1 MKYSVASHITILSL
15 LFTFISF
22 LPVCGQEA
30 LIFNNIT
37 PSNADSQ
44 LLLNGR
50 IWYNLY
56 SRAFGHQFFATTE
69 FLTGDVTLEGKQYKD
84 LNLKYDI
91 LNDELLLSVPY
102 KPVLIMNREM
112 VDSFSLN
119 YNNRIYRIV
128 NMDADSGSAIRGY
141 VNVLYNGPTA
151 LYVKYM
157 KEIQPLAV
165 DGKYDRIIEK
175 HKIFIKK
182 DTAIVRISGRA
193 DLMKQLQDKKRE
205 IREFIRKNNYQVG
218 RIDPYTFIPVL
229 EFYDSVKRK

>member
-1 MKYSVASHITILSL
+1 MKLPIMRYIVIFSL
-15 LFTFISF
+15 LFSFISF
-22 LPVCGQEA
+22 LPVYGQEA

-37 PSNADSQ
+37 PSNSDSQ
-44 LLLNGR
+44 QLLNGR

-56 SRAFGHQFFATTE
+56 SRAFGHQFFETTE
-69 FLTGDVTLEGKQYKD
+69 FLTGDLTLEGKKYKD

-91 LNDELLLSVPY
+91 LNDELLLAVPY
-102 KPVLIMNREM
+102 KPVLILNREM

-119 YNNRIYRIV
+119 YNNRIYKIV

-193 DLMKQLQDKKRE
+193 DLMKLLQDKKRE

-218 RIDPYTFIPVL
+218 RIDPYTFIPIL
-229 EFYDSVKRK
+229 GFYDSFKRK

>member
-1 MKYSVASHITILSL
+1 MKYSVATHITILSL

-56 SRAFGHQFFATTE
+56 SRAFGHQFIATTE

-119 YNNRIYRIV
+119 
-128 NMDADSGSAIRGY
+128 
-141 VNVLYNGPTA
+141 
-151 LYVKYM
+151 
-157 KEIQPLAV
+157 
-165 DGKYDRIIEK
+165 
-175 HKIFIKK
+175 
-182 DTAIVRISGRA
+182 
-193 DLMKQLQDKKRE
+193 
-205 IREFIRKNNYQVG
+205 
-218 RIDPYTFIPVL
+218 
-229 EFYDSVKRK
+229 